1 MLFSIESGQKS
12 LTKERVFTV
21 FAFPNRE
28 RFTHAQKGKNFKL
41 AMLRQA
47 VFLMPFTNH
56 SRLFS
61 ENSAESQAKL
71 LAPYDRVHSTE
82 MERTR

>member
-1 MLFSIESGQKS
+1 
-12 LTKERVFTV
+12 
-21 FAFPNRE
+21 
-28 RFTHAQKGKNFKL
+28 
-41 AMLRQA
+41 MLRQA